1 MTSTILSILIGVGIE
16 NASEIVLLMTGR
28 KESSYKLDIE
38 RKILKSEEKKF
49 NKKNY
54 SNMSK
59 YHSSKSKV
67 K

>member
-1 MTSTILSILIGVGIE
+1 MK
-16 NASEIVLLMTGR
+16 EIVLLITGR
-28 KESSYKLDIE
+28 NENSYKLDIE